1 MYWVG
6 QGGVVYLYNRRELQK
21 EEVRR
26 EEHLS
31 PNNSLFLLITI
42 MLSRIVGESNKERC
56 WQGLSFLIYNLKSN
70 R

>member
-26 EEHLS
+26 EHLS

-56 WQGLSFLIYNLKSN
+56 WQGLSFLIYNRKS
-70 R
+70 

>member
-26 EEHLS
+26 EHLS

-42 MLSRIVGESNKERC
+42 MLSRIVGVSNKERC
-56 WQGLSFLIYNLKSN
+56 WQGLSFLIDN
-70 R
+70 RKLI

>member
-42 MLSRIVGESNKERC
+42 MLSRIVGELTKNDVGRGYHS
-56 WQGLSFLIYNLKSN
+56 
-70 R
+70 

>member
-42 MLSRIVGESNKERC
+42 MLSRIVGVSNKERC
-56 WQGLSFLIYNLKSN
+56 RQGLSFLIYNRKS
-70 R
+70 